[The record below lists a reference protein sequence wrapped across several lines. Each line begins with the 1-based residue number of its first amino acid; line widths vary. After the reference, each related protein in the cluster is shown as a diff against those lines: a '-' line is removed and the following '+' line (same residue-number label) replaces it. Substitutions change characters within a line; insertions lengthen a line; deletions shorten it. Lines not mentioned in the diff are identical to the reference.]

1 MFTGIITHL
10 GIFSKSVGNEFI
22 FMIPQELTRHITTS
36 SSIAID
42 GVCLTVKRKKN
53 RTIYVDVMAETVKK
67 TILGYIKPNTLVN
80 LELPVTTKTFFSGHI
95 VSGHIDGVSRLI
107 SIEKEENS
115 FILKFSIFKP
125 LAKYVVEKG
134 SIAVNGTSL
143 TVIEV
148 GINYFT
154 VGIIPYTWDKTM
166 LHAIKLGDYVNIE
179 VDILAKYLEK
189 LSKRI

>member
-10 GIFSKSVGNEFI
+10 GRFSKRVGYEFI
-22 FMIPQELTRHITTS
+22 FMIPQEAAKHINAS

-67 TILGYIKPNTLVN
+67 TILGNIKPNTLVN

-107 SIEKEENS
+107 SFEKEEDS
-115 FILKFSIFKP
+115 FILKFSISKS
-125 LAKYVVEKG
+125 LSKYIAEKG

-166 LHAIKLGDYVNIE
+166 LHTLRMGDFVNVE
-179 VDILAKYLEK
+179 VDILAKYVERLLLK
-189 LSKRI
+189 K